1 MTRILVTG
9 PQCVKMLDNH
19 HLHPLPSA
27 AVSAALLRGHA
38 ALAFMDVGVGFVD
51 KASDVGAVGFLR
63 TYGFLHIRV
72 CITPEAISIFKT
84 STRNY

>member
-1 MTRILVTG
+1 LIG
-9 PQCVKMLDNH
+9 YN

-51 KASDVGAVGFLR
+51 KASDVEAAGFLR
-63 TYGFLHIRV
+63 IYGFLHIRV
-72 CITPEAISIFKT
+72 CITPETISIFKM